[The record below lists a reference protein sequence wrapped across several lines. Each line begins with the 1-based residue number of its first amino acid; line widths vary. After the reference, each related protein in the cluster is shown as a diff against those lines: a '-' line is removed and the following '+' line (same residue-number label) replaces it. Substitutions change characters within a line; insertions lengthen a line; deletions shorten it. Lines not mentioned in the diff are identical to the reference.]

1 MRAFLLLLR
10 IWSDLLDFINA
21 QALGNEFVVID
32 AINLSQPLPEL
43 SKKLADR
50 HYGIGCDQVI
60 FIVEE
65 KVRFFNADGSEAEAC
80 GNGSRC
86 VAKYLMDQRNVES
99 ITLSTLG
106 GDLFAKR
113 ANNGEITITLQK
125 PTWEVLGPSQ
135 FPNIDCLF
143 AVSVS
148 VGNPHLVFFVDDILS
163 VQHMGEE
170 LEHHPLF
177 PNRVNVGFAEVVS
190 RSKVNLQVWERGVG
204 LTLACGSGACAA
216 AVAGSVT
223 GLTDNNVCVVQPGGE
238 LSIEFDCSG
247 ELLMTGPAEIVF
259 RGRIIL

>member
-1 MRAFLLLLR
+1 
-10 IWSDLLDFINA
+10 LDFIKA
-21 QALGNEFVVID
+21 QALGNDFVIID
-32 AINLSQPLPEL
+32 AIDLNQPLPEL

-60 FIVEE
+60 FVVGEQ
-65 KVRFFNADGSEAEAC
+65 VRFFNADGSEAEAC

-86 VAKYLMDQRNVES
+86 VAKYLMEQRNVES

-113 ANNGEITITLQK
+113 ANNGEITIAMQK
-125 PTWEVLGPSQ
+125 PTWEILDPSQ
-135 FPNIDCLF
+135 FPNIDCQF
-143 AVSVS
+143 ALSVS
-148 VGNPHLVFFVDDILS
+148 VGNPHLVFFVNDIKQ
-163 VQHMGEE
+163 VQHRGEE

-190 RSKVNLQVWERGVG
+190 RSQLNLQVWERGVG

-223 GLTDNNVCVVQPGGE
+223 GLTEGNVCVVQPGGA
-238 LSIEFDCSG
+238 LSIVLDGSG
-247 ELLMTGPAEIVF
+247 ELFMTGLAEIVF
-259 RGRIIL
+259 RGCVDLAAITSARQ

>member
-1 MRAFLLLLR
+1 M
-10 IWSDLLDFINA
+10 DFIKA
-21 QALGNEFVVID
+21 QALGNDFVIID
-32 AINLSQPLPEL
+32 EIDLNQPLSEL

-60 FIVEE
+60 FIAGE
-65 KVRFFNADGSEAEAC
+65 KVRFFNTDGSEAEAC

-86 VAKYLMDQRNVES
+86 VAKYLMDQRKVES

-113 ANNGEITITLQK
+113 AENCEITITMQK
-125 PTWEVLGPSQ
+125 PTWEILDPSQ

-148 VGNPHLVFFVDDILS
+148 VGNPHLVFFVDGILS
-163 VQHMGEE
+163 VQHKGEG

-177 PNRVNVGFAEVVS
+177 PNCVNVGFAEVVS
-190 RSKVNLQVWERGVG
+190 RSQLNLQVWERGVG

-223 GLTDNNVCVVQPGGE
+223 GLTDGKMCVVQPGGE
-238 LSIEFDCSG
+238 LLIELDDTG
-247 ELLMTGPAEIVF
+247 QLYMTGPAEIVF
-259 RGRIIL
+259 RGNISIF